1 MRVLLAALFVLTP
14 LAVAADDSFLLRG
27 ATIHPV
33 TAPEIP
39 NGMILV
45 RDGVIAEVGPKISA
59 PRGVR
64 VIEARGL
71 HVYPG
76 LIDSG
81 TQLGLAEISS
91 VRETVDTTE
100 IGDFNPQLRAIIAV
114 HPASEHIP
122 VTRANGI
129 TTALAAPSG
138 GIISG
143 QAALIHLDGWTW
155 EEMQVKA
162 PAAMMLQF
170 PVIQTREGRP
180 GAGRAAR
187 PFSEAKR
194 EYERRLQQ
202 LREFF
207 EQARRYQKAK
217 LAGGPSFQTDHRM
230 EAMLPVIERKLPVV
244 AVAVRERAIREAIAF
259 AESQNIKLILAEA
272 REAYKVADL
281 IRQKNIPV
289 ILGPT
294 LELPLDEHDPYD
306 KAYTLPA
313 ELHRAGVK
321 FAFASF
327 STSFARNLPYQ
338 AAMAVAFGL
347 PYQEA
352 LKALT
357 IYPAEIWGVADRLG
371 SIEKGKWADL
381 IVTDGDPLETR
392 TQVRHV
398 FIQGR
403 EVDLSNRHLRLY
415 EKYSKR
421 P

>member
-1 MRVLLAALFVLTP
+1 MRILLAVWIACSSLAL
-14 LAVAADDSFLLRG
+14 AAENSFLLRG

-33 TAPEIP
+33 TAPAIP
-39 NGMILV
+39 NGMLLV
-45 RDGVIAEVGPKISA
+45 KDGIIAEVGAKIA
-59 PRGVR
+59 PPRGVR

-81 TQLGLAEISS
+81 THLGLAEISS

-129 TTALAAPSG
+129 TTALTAPAG

-162 PAAMMLQF
+162 PVAMILQF

-202 LREFF
+202 LRDFF

-217 LAGGPSFQTDHRM
+217 LAGGPGFRTDHRM
-230 EAMLPVIERKLPVV
+230 EAMLPVIEGRLPVL

-259 AESQNIKLILAEA
+259 AESQNIRLVLAEA

-281 IRQKNIPV
+281 IKQKNIPV
-289 ILGPT
+289 VLGPT
-294 LELPLDEHDPYD
+294 LELPLEEDDPYD

-313 ELHRAGVK
+313 ELHRAGIK

-347 PYQEA
+347 PYEEA

-357 IYPAEIWGVADRLG
+357 IYPAEIWGVADKLG

-392 TQVRHV
+392 TQVKQV
-398 FIQGR
+398 FIRGR
-403 EVDLSNRHLRLY
+403 EADLSTRHLRLY
-415 EKYSKR
+415 EKYSRR